1 LALEVLKGAG
11 TLSRTPHP
19 IGQMPGLEIMGEAV
33 SYGGFAPPESVRAAL
48 LNQLNEREV
57 PGLFEAEMV
66 EKMNEATREVLRRA
80 FALYAAETE
89 VRS

>member
-1 LALEVLKGAG
+1 
-11 TLSRTPHP
+11 
-19 IGQMPGLEIMGEAV
+19 
-33 SYGGFAPPESVRAAL
+33 
-48 LNQLNEREV
+48 V